1 MAFRFGIG
9 FKLGLASSVIILLSA
24 GVIVSRQIA
33 MSRIEAADSDVQRQS
48 EILDEAEKVSIRLG
62 NIRADLAE
70 MRLSFANLGND
81 DLAKEIALA
90 TSAVQTHLDRLLEL
104 ETHDDDR
111 EVFRTL
117 KARFTEIGS
126 AAAAVHASQTAQLN
140 AVDARPAIRM
150 RARSAFS
157 ALAMDLES
165 AGKANAARAVATLDP
180 LLDQITLASA
190 LFLIEEDPKQ
200 LTIIKVIDDTGIRT
214 LAGMEGDVRADPR
227 AAETLI
233 LAREAFAAYT
243 KSIQD

>member
-9 FKLGLASSVIILLSA
+9 FKLGLASSVLILLSA

-33 MSRIEAADSDVQRQS
+33 MSQIEAADADVQRQS

-70 MRLSFANLGND
+70 MRLSFANLGNE
-81 DLAKEIALA
+81 DLAKQIAAA
-90 TSAVQTHLDRLLEL
+90 TAAAQTHLDRLLEL

-111 EVFRTL
+111 EVFRTI
-117 KARFTEIGS
+117 KARFAELGS
-126 AAAAVHASQTAQLN
+126 AAAAVHASQAAQLN

-180 LLDQITLASA
+180 LLDQITLAAA
-190 LFLIEEDPKQ
+190 LFLIE
-200 LTIIKVIDDTGIRT
+200 RT
-214 LAGMEGDVRADPR
+214 P
-227 AAETLI
+227 
-233 LAREAFAAYT
+233 
-243 KSIQD
+243 SS